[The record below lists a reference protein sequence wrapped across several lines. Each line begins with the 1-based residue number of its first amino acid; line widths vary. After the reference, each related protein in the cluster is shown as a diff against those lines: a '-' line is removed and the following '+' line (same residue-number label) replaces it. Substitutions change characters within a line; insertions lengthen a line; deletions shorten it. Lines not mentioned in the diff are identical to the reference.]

1 VPSFFLWF
9 FPPAPFSFFLVW
21 AAIITAMRVFV
32 DRKEFEEVLKR
43 AKLATERR
51 AANPILNNFKLS
63 AKEDRLRIYATDLE
77 SFLVLQLPARMEEV
91 GEVSVHADKLTSIV
105 RELSSAEV
113 YMELVED
120 KLFVKGGKSQF
131 KLVCG
136 DPSEFPEFPE
146 VQCKNAISSNL
157 LLKGISKVGYAISKE
172 DTRHSLQ
179 GMYVANKE
187 GKLHFVG
194 SDGYRLA
201 LYMHEGIPLKED
213 LLFPRKS
220 LKALEKLLKET
231 LGEVEVGKDEN
242 FAHVKGED
250 WQLSM
255 RLLEGEYPDYMAV
268 IPTDYTLSVGLD
280 RAEFENALQRLSS
293 IASASAFPVRLT
305 FSFDVVKVEISDP
318 EFGEGKDEVDVLE
331 RFGNEVME
339 IGFNGKYLL
348 EALERFDFERVY
360 LKAIDPD
367 SPVVLESANPERDPY
382 LCIAM
387 PMRL

>member
-1 VPSFFLWF
+1 
-9 FPPAPFSFFLVW
+9 
-21 AAIITAMRVFV
+21 MRLFV
-32 DRKEFEEVLKR
+32 DRMELEDVLTK
-43 AKLATERR
+43 AKSATEKKS
-51 AANPILNNFKLS
+51 ALPVLNNFKLL
-63 AKEDRLRIYATDLE
+63 ATENRLIIYATDLE
-77 SFLVLQLPARMEEV
+77 NFLVLELPARVEKE
-91 GEVSVHADKLTSIV
+91 GETSVNADKLTSIV
-105 RELSSAEV
+105 KGLSSAEV

-120 KLFVKGGKSQF
+120 KLFVRGGKSQF

-146 VQCKNAISSNL
+146 VQCKTTIPSNL
-157 LLKGISKVGYAISKE
+157 MLKGISKVGYAISKDE
-172 DTRHSLQ
+172 MMYALQ
-179 GMYVANKE
+179 GMYVGSKD

-201 LYMHEGIPLKED
+201 LYMHEGIPLEQD

-220 LKALEKLLKET
+220 LKVLEKLLKDT

-242 FAHVKGED
+242 FVHVKGEG
-250 WQLSM
+250 WHLSA

-268 IPTDYTLSVGLD
+268 IPTDYTISVLLD
-280 RAEFENALQRLSS
+280 KNDFENTLKRLSS
-293 IASASAFPVRLT
+293 VSSSKGFPVKLT
-305 FSFDVVKVEISDP
+305 LSSDVVHVEISDP

-331 RFGNEVME
+331 SYGNEAME

-348 EALERFDFERVY
+348 EALEEFDFERVY

-367 SPVVLESANPERDPY
+367 SPVVLESANLEKDPY
-382 LCIAM
+382 LCIIM

>member
-1 VPSFFLWF
+1 
-9 FPPAPFSFFLVW
+9 
-21 AAIITAMRVFV
+21 MRVSV
-32 DRKEFEEVLKR
+32 SRKEFEDVLKR
-43 AKLATERR
+43 AKLAAEKRT
-51 AANPILNNFKLS
+51 ANPILNNFKLS
-63 AKEDRLRIYATDLE
+63 AKEDRLSIYATDLE
-77 SFLVLQLPARMEEV
+77 SFLVLDLPARVE
-91 GEVSVHADKLTSIV
+91 GTGTASVNADKLTSIV
-105 RELSSAEV
+105 RELSSVEV
-113 YMELVED
+113 YMEMVED

-131 KLVCG
+131 KLVCA

-146 VQCKNAISSNL
+146 VQCKASISSGL
-157 LLKGISKVGYAISKE
+157 LLKGIPKVEYAISKE
-172 DTRHSLQ
+172 DMRHALQ

-187 GKLHFVG
+187 GRLHFVG

-201 LYMHEGIPLKED
+201 LYMPEGISLEED

-242 FAHVKGED
+242 FVHVKGEG
-250 WQLSM
+250 WHLSV

-268 IPTDYTLSVGLD
+268 IPTDYTIKVLLD
-280 RAEFENALQRLSS
+280 KKEFENALQRLSS
-293 IASASAFPVRLT
+293 ISSSSAFPVKIVL
-305 FSFDVVKVEISDP
+305 SSDVVRVEISDP

-331 RFGNEVME
+331 SFGNEAME

-348 EALERFDFERVY
+348 EALEEFDFERVY

-367 SPVVLESANPERDPY
+367 SPVVLESANQEKDPY
-382 LCIAM
+382 LCIIM

>member
-1 VPSFFLWF
+1 
-9 FPPAPFSFFLVW
+9 
-21 AAIITAMRVFV
+21 MRVFV
-32 DRKEFEEVLKR
+32 DRKELEEVLTKAKPATEKR
-43 AKLATERR
+43 ASL
-51 AANPILNNFKLS
+51 PVLNNFRLS
-63 AKEDRLRIYATDLE
+63 AKEDRLVIYATDLE
-77 SFLVLQLPARMEEV
+77 NFLVLDLPARVEEV

-105 RELSSAEV
+105 KELPSAEV
-113 YMELVED
+113 YMELAED
-120 KLFVKGGKSQF
+120 KLVIKGGKSQF

-146 VQCKNAISSNL
+146 VVCKAAIPSNL

-172 DTRHSLQ
+172 DLKHALQ

-201 LYMHEGIPLKED
+201 LYMHEGVSLEED

-220 LKALEKLLKET
+220 LKVLEKLLKDT

-242 FAHVKGED
+242 FVHGKGEG
-250 WQLSM
+250 WKLSV
-255 RLLEGEYPDYMAV
+255 RLLEGDYPDYMAV
-268 IPTDYTLSVGLD
+268 IPADYTIKVLLD
-280 RAEFENALQRLSS
+280 KAEFENALKRLSS
-293 IASASAFPVRLT
+293 VSSSTAFPVKLT
-305 FSFDVVKVEISDP
+305 FSSDVVWLEISDP
-318 EFGEGKDEVDVLE
+318 EFGEGKDEVGVLK
-331 RFGNEVME
+331 RFGDEAME

-348 EALERFDFERVY
+348 EAIEGFDFERIY

-367 SPVVLESANPERDPY
+367 SPVLLESANQEKDPY
-382 LCIAM
+382 LCIIM

>member
-1 VPSFFLWF
+1 
-9 FPPAPFSFFLVW
+9 
-21 AAIITAMRVFV
+21 MRVAV
-32 DRKEFEEVLKR
+32 DRKEFEEVLKK
-43 AKLATERR
+43 AKLATEKRT
-51 AANPILNNFKLS
+51 ALPTLNNVKLF
-63 AKEDRLRIYATDLE
+63 AKEGSLSIYATDLE
-77 SFLVLQLPARMEEV
+77 SFLVLELPARVEEA

-105 RELSSAEV
+105 EELSSSEV
-113 YMELVED
+113 YMELKEG

-131 KLVCG
+131 KLVCA
-136 DPSEFPEFPE
+136 DPSEFPEFPQ
-146 VQCKNAISSNL
+146 VQCKNTIPSKL
-157 LLKGISKVGYAISKE
+157 LLKGILKVEYAISKE
-172 DTRHSLQ
+172 DTRHALQ

-201 LYMHEGIPLKED
+201 LYMHEGVPLEED

-220 LKALEKLLKET
+220 LKVLEKLLKDT

-242 FAHVKGED
+242 FAHVKGEG
-250 WQLSM
+250 WALSV

-268 IPTDYTLSVGLD
+268 IPTDYTIKVLLD
-280 RAEFENALQRLSS
+280 KTEFENALQRLSAVS
-293 IASASAFPVRLT
+293 SSTAFPVKLT
-305 FSFDVVKVEISDP
+305 FSSEVVEAEISDP

-331 RFGNEVME
+331 NLGNSEPME

-348 EALERFDFERVY
+348 EALEEFDFERVY

-367 SPVVLESANPERDPY
+367 SPVVLESANQEKDPY
-382 LCIAM
+382 ICIIM